1 MKYEE
6 VKRAFEESNFW
17 KKETNGRYVYTAGK
31 YAHEYMD
38 ITISFQ
44 YEEYI
49 YILIDLPRV
58 TVRKQMTAKDFTRD
72 GGFLRAEGFEFYIGI
87 EQGC

>member
-17 KKETNGRYVYTAGK
+17 KKETNGRYVYMAGK
-31 YAHEYMD
+31 YAHEHMN

-49 YILIDLPRV
+49 YIFIYLPCV
-58 TVRKQMTAKDFTRD
+58 TVRKQATAKDFTRD

-87 EQGC
+87 KQGC